1 MSVLGGL
8 PGGEKTV
15 QGLLPKQMGLTGEL
29 WGLSWAH
36 EGPVRA

>member
-1 MSVLGGL
+1 MNVLGCP

-15 QGLLPKQMGLTGEL
+15 QGSLPKQMGLTGEL

-36 EGPVRA
+36 EVPVRA